1 MAQRDTQNQIL
12 DIAQRLV
19 QSHGYNAFSY
29 RDLANEI
36 GIKSAS
42 IHYHFPTKDDL
53 GTALVRRYRQA
64 FLTDLARIE
73 DQTDDAGERLT
84 RFAGLFGAVLR
95 QGNRICLCGMLAT
108 DFITLPK
115 GVQNQV
121 KRFFKDSEDW
131 LTKVLADGEKSGA
144 LELSGTPRTTAR
156 TLFAALEGMLIGA
169 HVFADRKRFD
179 GTVRTLLRGLVKS

>member
-1 MAQRDTQNQIL
+1 MAPRDTQNQIL

-53 GTALVRRYRQA
+53 GTALMQRYRRD
-64 FLTDLARIE
+64 FLADLGRIE
-73 DQTDDAGERLT
+73 DETHDAGMRLT
-84 RFAGLFGAVLR
+84 RFADLFGAVLR
-95 QGNRICLCGMLAT
+95 HDNRICLCGMLAT
-108 DFITLPK
+108 DFITLSK
-115 GVQNQV
+115 GVQSEV

-131 LTKVLADGEKSGA
+131 LTQVLADGEKSGA
-144 LELSGTPRTTAR
+144 LKLSGTPRTTAR

-179 GTVRTLLRGLVKS
+179 DTVQTLLRGLVNN